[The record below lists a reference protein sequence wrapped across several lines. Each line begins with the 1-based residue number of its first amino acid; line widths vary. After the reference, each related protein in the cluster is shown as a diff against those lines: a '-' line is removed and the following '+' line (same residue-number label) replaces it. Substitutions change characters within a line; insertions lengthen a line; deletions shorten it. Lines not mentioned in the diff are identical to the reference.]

1 MRTKHLLT
9 SAFIDQTCSAWPFPP
24 SDAASF
30 NTSSIIYSCT
40 NFMSWKFSFPTIYQ
54 SGWYPNF
61 ATSPKSNRYGLS
73 WPRMQPCSLV
83 TFLLFFILP
92 VFVASNE
99 IVYITLCNGF
109 STFRRPSAT
118 ACRSPNLF
126 RLCFAA
132 WLLNTLLKFA
142 TRDSTWLSILSNIL
156 CKHYTFGGIF
166 IFQTSSFARVLRN
179 PINFWSSLYPVS
191 LISNFVREFQRLVSA
206 LEVNSRYAHHC

>member
-1 MRTKHLLT
+1 MRTKNLLT

-30 NTSSIIYSCT
+30 NTPSIIYSCT

-92 VFVASNE
+92 IFVASNE

-142 TRDSTWLSILSNIL
+142 TRRLDLIKHSFQHSLQTLYFRWNFHFSNSIICPRIEKSN
-156 CKHYTFGGIF
+156 
-166 IFQTSSFARVLRN
+166 
-179 PINFWSSLYPVS
+179 
-191 LISNFVREFQRLVSA
+191 
-206 LEVNSRYAHHC
+206 